1 MTAICALPPLSSSTR
16 TDMLGLQAADCLA
29 SGSLQCETELHGAE
43 HTDIGESNLPV
54 AEPQMRSPAH
64 LRRPWRAV
72 TPRRTKA
79 DCAYSS
85 SRLLI
90 KINAP
95 ATSKEGEK
103 AHEARPPG
111 Q

>member
-1 MTAICALPPLSSSTR
+1 
-16 TDMLGLQAADCLA
+16 MLGLQAADCLA

-54 AEPQMRSPAH
+54 AEPQMRSLPTFGA
-64 LRRPWRAV
+64 LV

-85 SRLLI
+85 SRLLM

-95 ATSKEGEK
+95 PTSKEGEK
-103 AHEARPPG
+103 AREARPPG